1 MERALEVKAMTIPPE
16 QYAPVKRFFDE
27 VMKGDA
33 AGIAFE
39 KASPPG
45 R

>member
-1 MERALEVKAMTIPPE
+1 MACQLQILSRSK
-16 QYAPVKRFFDE
+16 KFFDE
-27 VMKGDA
+27 VMNGDA

>member
-1 MERALEVKAMTIPPE
+1 MACQLQILSRSQK
-16 QYAPVKRFFDE
+16 FFDE